1 MIRDQLIS
9 NRQYSQGLVLQNLA
23 IFFGVELIF
32 HVELQKIHIR
42 EWMKHVIFVYLC
54 HFCWSFSDF
63 LPKAMEPWTIPEP
76 GLRGPS

>member
-1 MIRDQLIS
+1 MAGTSNMWSGDHRHPRHLKAIYNGFIGTDETMIRDQLIS

-42 EWMKHVIFVYLC
+42 E
-54 HFCWSFSDF
+54 
-63 LPKAMEPWTIPEP
+63 
-76 GLRGPS
+76 